1 MTRRNNQTNTLIK
14 RLVVVGDLLLLNGL
28 LLLFRWL
35 HPAMSQ
41 WNTDTTE
48 TFWVVCNMA
57 MLLAQWKFSTIIH
70 LRLVSGGDI
79 LRRVFELS
87 ITQTVVAYIVMKAVD
102 RLMPVGWLLMQIGLC
117 QMMLL
122 VVVRLL
128 ERSAIKR
135 FRRAGMNTRTVSFI
149 GADPVLLTLFN
160 KLSTNPTLGYQVKG
174 YYADKDIYHN
184 DNQNLNV
191 NHNINHN
198 DNLNDNGNH
207 NGRST
212 SGRLLPKGRKN
223 GSILYRM
230 GSLCEL
236 MERLK
241 AGKALDLGDEV
252 YVCLPRNEREKVK
265 ALSDYCDQHV
275 IHFYYIPATEERLDL
290 NLKREF
296 LDDMEVFTTHE
307 VPLENFT
314 NRVVKRVFDIFFS
327 IIVLLLC
334 LPLLPFIALIIVIQ
348 SPGPIFFRQQ
358 RTGINGKEFMCY
370 KFRSMH
376 TNVEADKLQAT
387 EDDPRKFPFGNFMR
401 KYNIDEL
408 PQFWNALRGTM
419 SIVGPRPHMLLHTEM
434 YSQQIGSYMVR
445 HFVKPGITGWAQ
457 VTGFRGETKELW
469 QMEERVKRDIWYIEN
484 WSIWLDLRIIWMTLK
499 SLFIHDK
506 HAY

>member
-1 MTRRNNQTNTLIK
+1 MVIL
-14 RLVVVGDLLLLNGL
+14 GDLLLLNGL
-28 LLLFRWL
+28 LLMFRWQ

-41 WNTDTTE
+41 WNTDTTG

-87 ITQTVVAYIVMKAVD
+87 IMQTIVAYIVMKVVD
-102 RLMPVGWLLMQIGLC
+102 RLMPVGWLLVQIGLC
-117 QMMLL
+117 QMVLL
-122 VVVRLL
+122 VMVRLL
-128 ERSAIKR
+128 ERNAIKR

-160 KLSTNPTLGYQVKG
+160 KLNNNPTLGYHVKG
-174 YYADKDIYHN
+174 YYADRE
-184 DNQNLNV
+184 LFP
-191 NHNINHN
+191 
-198 DNLNDNGNH
+198 NLNDNVNPNEKQNGNG
-207 NGRST
+207 N
-212 SGRLLPKGRKN
+212 
-223 GSILYRM
+223 ILYKM
-230 GSLCEL
+230 GALFEL

-265 ALSDYCDQHV
+265 ALSNYCDQHV

-307 VPLENFT
+307 VPLENFA
-314 NRVVKRVFDIFFS
+314 NRVAKRVFDIIVS

-408 PQFWNALRGTM
+408 PQFWNTLKGNM

-484 WSIWLDLRIIWMTLK
+484 WSIWLDLRIIWMTMK

>member
-1 MTRRNNQTNTLIK
+1 MTRRNNQTNLLIK

-48 TFWVVCNMA
+48 VFWIVCNMA
-57 MLLAQWKFSTIIH
+57 MLIAQWKFSTIIH

-79 LRRVFELS
+79 LQRVFELS
-87 ITQTVVAYIVMKAVD
+87 VTQTVIAYLVMKAVE
-102 RLMPVGWLLMQIGLC
+102 RFIPVGWPLIQIGLC
-117 QMMLL
+117 QMLL
-122 VVVRLL
+122 LIVVRLL
-128 ERSAIKR
+128 ERNAIKR
-135 FRRAGMNTRTVSFI
+135 FRRAGMNTRMVSFI
-149 GADPVLLTLFN
+149 GADPTLLTLYN
-160 KLSTNPTLGYQVKG
+160 KLGNNPTLGYHVKG
-174 YYADKDIYHN
+174 YYADREINENENENQNKDENEDKNEKWNLYRKGSLLELMKDI
-184 DNQNLNV
+184 
-191 NHNINHN
+191 
-198 DNLNDNGNH
+198 
-207 NGRST
+207 
-212 SGRLLPKGRKN
+212 
-223 GSILYRM
+223 
-230 GSLCEL
+230 
-236 MERLK
+236 K
-241 AGKALDLGDEV
+241 ADKPLDLGDEV
-252 YVCLPRNEREKVK
+252 YVCLPRSEREKLRM
-265 ALSDYCDQHV
+265 LSDYCDHHV
-275 IHFYYIPATEERLDL
+275 IHFYYIPATEERLNL

-314 NRVVKRVFDIFFS
+314 NRVTKRVFDFIVS

-334 LPLLPFIALIIVIQ
+334 LPLLPFIALIIFIQ

-376 TNVEADKLQAT
+376 VNVESDKLQAT

-408 PQFWNALRGTM
+408 PQFWNVLKGTM
-419 SIVGPRPHMLLHTEM
+419 SIVGPRPHMLLHTEQ

-506 HAY
+506 NAY